1 MSSLP
6 LNDRQFAF
14 WRLRCTG
21 LPNVGTANRF
31 SISRQAVSGAA
42 CIPGGHV
49 MSIMKTI
56 RAYLGWCPVQGAMR
70 TSLPVRP
77 GMTATPDGRGDTAP
91 PNRVRVVEPLPQ
103 PGADYGGSLLGG
115 SNGSLSPD

>member
-77 GMTATPDGRGDTAP
+77 GIAAGHDCDTGWAGGHRPPESGPGGGAATTTR
-91 PNRVRVVEPLPQ
+91 R
-103 PGADYGGSLLGG
+103 
-115 SNGSLSPD
+115 